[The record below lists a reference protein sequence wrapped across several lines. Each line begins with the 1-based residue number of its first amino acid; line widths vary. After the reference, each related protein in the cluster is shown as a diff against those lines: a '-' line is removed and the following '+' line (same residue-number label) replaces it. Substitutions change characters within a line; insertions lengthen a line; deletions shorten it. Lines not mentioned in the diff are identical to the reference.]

1 MLGMSECH
9 TSSQNLL
16 LSVYLPLYLSILQ
29 VRKNGH
35 EETAKKLHLVHKKA
49 MIAIAQVND
58 RNLDHK
64 HFHSPSFRRFFD
76 PPPPPISVQYESCES
91 FFSFF

>member
-1 MLGMSECH
+1 MLGMSEWH
-9 TSSQNLL
+9 TSSQNL

-29 VRKNGH
+29 VRKNGR

-76 PPPPPISVQYESCES
+76 PPPISVQYESCES